1 VDPNGEPVICDFGL
15 TKIRHE
21 YTRTFTRTLIGGST
35 RFLAPELIESET
47 GEFRTTAASDCYAFA
62 MTILELGTSNRP
74 FSNLFSDFAVIRA
87 LERRVR
93 PSKPEKMANL
103 SAEHLNTLWTLVE
116 AMWSHFPSGRPRLSD
131 VHAFIERCFHESE
144 PREAVNA
151 SLELSLSSLP
161 RDMTEDG
168 TPILFYGVCPRIPC
182 LSGNS

>member
-1 VDPNGEPVICDFGL
+1 MDPNGEPVICDFGL

-35 RFLAPELIESET
+35 RFIAPELIESET

-74 FSNLFSDFAVIRA
+74 FSNLLNDFAVIRA

-103 SAEHLNTLWTLVE
+103 SAEHLNRLWTLVE
-116 AMWSHFPSGRPRLSD
+116 AMWSHDPRERPRLSD
-131 VHAFIERCFHESE
+131 VHAFIEQCFESKPHEV
-144 PREAVNA
+144 A
-151 SLELSLSSLP
+151 ELSLPTLP
-161 RDMTEDG
+161 HSMTEDG
-168 TPILFYGVCPRIPC
+168 PQILFYGVCLRIPC
-182 LSGNS
+182 LSRNSRHTV